1 MLADHNGFERIT
13 EDEAIGATALGVLA
27 FAGGVIYVGEKAG
40 SSLGDGGSD
49 YGTMEVQPVHPTAAP
64 APHAFS
70 RTEGVEIVGGVTFIG
85 AVLGGVAVSLFR
97 RRQYRRKLREEELAR
112 SSRVDEMEI
121 SPAELEQGFKELA
134 RYLATKSR

>member
-1 MLADHNGFERIT
+1 M
-13 EDEAIGATALGVLA
+13 
-27 FAGGVIYVGEKAG
+27 
-40 SSLGDGGSD
+40 
-49 YGTMEVQPVHPTAAP
+49 
-64 APHAFS
+64 
-70 RTEGVEIVGGVTFIG
+70 EIVGGVTFIG